1 MTENATSKPQV
12 AENVKIPA
20 ANKPGVEQNEEGI
33 EITSDPY
40 DAPVVDTDEMLTR
53 WGFSPD
59 EYEVVNGSLK
69 VSEWEVL
76 ADGET
81 RKLWSYKA
89 GVRKRDTPKS
99 LNYDDLVREVKAHR
113 KKPKE
118 IATGE
123 ATFVICV
130 ADTQFGKADG
140 DGLKGTIQR
149 FLTSTDNAIDRFK
162 DLKKIGRPLDK
173 IVVAGI
179 GDIVEGCDG
188 QYASQAYNVEINRRE
203 QTTLARR
210 LNRDLIIKCA
220 DVANQVDVTAVP
232 GNHGENRRD
241 GREYTTP
248 GDNDDVAIFEQ
259 IQDILSANP
268 KAYGHVRFHLPENE
282 IYTVLDISGTKVGF
296 THGHIAGSG
305 NMPQKKILDWWVGQ
319 SFGGQEIAD
328 AKILVTGH
336 YHHFSVIEHNTS
348 KIHIQCPSV
357 ESESTWWKNL
367 KGQVSPPG
375 LLTFVVDSNGY
386 KDLQVV

>member
-1 MTENATSKPQV
+1 
-12 AENVKIPA
+12 
-20 ANKPGVEQNEEGI
+20 
-33 EITSDPY
+33 
-40 DAPVVDTDEMLTR
+40 
-53 WGFSPD
+53 
-59 EYEVVNGSLK
+59 
-69 VSEWEVL
+69 
-76 ADGET
+76 
-81 RKLWSYKA
+81 
-89 GVRKRDTPKS
+89 
-99 LNYDDLVREVKAHR
+99 
-113 KKPKE
+113 
-118 IATGE
+118 
-123 ATFVICV
+123 
-130 ADTQFGKADG
+130 
-140 DGLKGTIQR
+140 
-149 FLTSTDNAIDRFK
+149 
-162 DLKKIGRPLDK
+162 
-173 IVVAGI
+173 
-179 GDIVEGCDG
+179 
-188 QYASQAYNVEINRRE
+188 
-203 QTTLARR
+203 

-305 NMPQKKILDWWVGQ
+305 NMPQNKILDWWVGQ